1 MTARTTTT
9 LLLTISDMLL
19 LHCVYRSRCLA
30 KSRLLLCLQESSQ
43 IEADTCLWMQTT
55 FVVARTRTK
64 QEGKV
69 CCSQGT
75 SDRLACKSF
84 FFSLWIEPRA
94 KDAELFVSEPK
105 RTSLLFSG
113 FAKKFKI
120 ISCFLYIHVLRIISS
135 RHTFWARTT
144 NKLLQVQPWF
154 LQLSFYRW
162 GAVGALPDVLVSYA
176 PLEKI
181 FCGVFANWQ
190 VLCHTQQG
198 SKLVCQAW
206 CFLQEMTRWSER
218 SWLRRR
224 LRAKEGAVGADI
236 SYPLHATLPTRSSAL
251 EKNRL
256 KIWFSALY
264 TLHA

>member
-69 CCSQGT
+69 CFSQGT

-144 NKLLQVQPWF
+144 NNLLQVQPWF
-154 LQLSFYRW
+154 LQFSFYHW
-162 GAVGALPDVLVSYA
+162 GAVGALPHALVSI
-176 PLEKI
+176 LCTIGED
-181 FCGVFANWQ
+181 FLRGV
-190 VLCHTQQG
+190 C
-198 SKLVCQAW
+198 KL
-206 CFLQEMTRWSER
+206 TS
-218 SWLRRR
+218 S
-224 LRAKEGAVGADI
+224 
-236 SYPLHATLPTRSSAL
+236 LPHST
-251 EKNRL
+251 RL
-256 KIWFSALY
+256 KTCLSSMVFLTGDDAVKWEIMIATSIAG
-264 TLHA
+264 